1 MFREIP
7 PPKAPKEPDV
17 VLNVMLVALGFLSIF
32 IVYLILVYL

>member
-17 VLNVMLVALGFLSIF
+17 VLNVMLVALGALAML
-32 IVYLILVYL
+32 IVYLMLAYF